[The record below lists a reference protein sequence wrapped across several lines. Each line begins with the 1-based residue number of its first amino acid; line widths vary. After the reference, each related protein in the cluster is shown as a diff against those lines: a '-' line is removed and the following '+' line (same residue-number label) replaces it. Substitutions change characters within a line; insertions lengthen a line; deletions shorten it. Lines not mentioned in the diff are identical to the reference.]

1 MAKTVFVLGA
11 GFSKAA
17 GFPLQSE
24 ILSLVTDSLSVGRA
38 NILSDPDFPTAE
50 FREQRRKL
58 VEFLNQSFR
67 TKDQRLEDIF
77 TLLDQAITSRATF
90 GGYSLTELIEL
101 RDTWIRAIL
110 FCLHKCSEQHLAKPA
125 SDYVRFAA
133 WLIRKRLEA
142 GIGGDPVSVVCL
154 NWDSLL
160 EDSVFHVLR
169 QVHGLRRID
178 IDYTVYTTPLDP
190 KPTICP
196 HTPSPKQ
203 KAAGIFNLKLLKLHG
218 SATWLRCPNSGLVY
232 TGLGMKASASE
243 LYVTPRRSPFME
255 THRASA
261 TGAAPL
267 LEPYIITPT
276 FSKVFDLP
284 HIQTTWHNAFVELRE
299 ASEVVFVGYSLPDA
313 DYHLRVLLIRA
324 IRPGTSIRVV
334 LSTNDDPATKSS
346 NAERDTLPQG
356 RYQRLF
362 GDCVTY
368 EYNGVESLI
377 NDLAP
382 EEVGSCYR
390 WIRERLKSLAHR
402 DRHAKPLGGK
412 GSTGCRS
419 RRRK

>member
-24 ILSLVTDSLSVGRA
+24 ILSLVTDSLFVGGA

-58 VEFLNQSFR
+58 VKFLNQSFR
-67 TKDQRLEDIF
+67 TQDQRLEDIF
-77 TLLDQAITSRATF
+77 TLLDQAITNRATF
-90 GGYSLTELIEL
+90 GGYSLTELIQL

-110 FCLHKCSEQHLAKPA
+110 FCLHKCSERHLAKPA

-133 WLIRKRLEA
+133 WLIRRRLEA
-142 GIGGDPVSVVCL
+142 GIGGDGVSAVCL

-160 EDSVFHVLR
+160 EDSVFQVLR
-169 QVHGLRRID
+169 HVRGLKRID
-178 IDYTVYTTPLDP
+178 VDYTVYTTPLDP
-190 KPTICP
+190 NPAICP

-203 KAAGIFNLKLLKLHG
+203 KAAGIFNIKLLKLHG

-232 TGLGMKASASE
+232 TGLGMKTPASD

-255 THRASA
+255 AHRAKASGSA
-261 TGAAPL
+261 PF

-284 HIQTTWHNAFVELRE
+284 HIQTTWHNAFIELRE
-299 ASEVVFVGYSLPDA
+299 ASEVIFVGYSLPDA

-324 IRPGTSIRVV
+324 IRLGTGIRVV
-334 LSTNDDPATKSS
+334 LSPSDDPDAYSS
-346 NAERDTLPQG
+346 ALERSTLPQG

-362 GDCVTY
+362 GDRVTY
-368 EYNGVESLI
+368 GYRGVESLI

-382 EEVGSCYR
+382 EDVGSNYR
-390 WIRERLKSLAHR
+390 WIRERLKTLAHK
-402 DRHAKPLGGK
+402 DRRAAASGSK
-412 GSTGCRS
+412 GVIDRRP